1 MAVDGLLAVG
11 GILSLALGISGILLI
26 RTQKQE
32 VIWNKHYAA
41 QLLCWSFVCKGLP
54 TAFVRLVMRLNPGVL
69 SCTRGILR
77 TKFSLVQS

>member
-32 VIWNKHYAA
+32 VIWNKHYSA
-41 QLLCWSFVCKGLP
+41 QLLCWSFVCKGV
-54 TAFVRLVMRLNPGVL
+54 ANGVRSVGYEVESWRFVLYTGHFADQ
-69 SCTRGILR
+69 I
-77 TKFSLVQS
+77 FA